1 MHTLPICNL
10 QFPYAP
16 STRVLPRCCGAN
28 KETIMPHQ
36 HYSKAHEIALLV
48 TLVSVNVIMWV
59 LLVSSLV
66 AWFGADPAI

>member
-1 MHTLPICNL
+1 
-10 QFPYAP
+10 
-16 STRVLPRCCGAN
+16 
-28 KETIMPHQ
+28 MPHQ

>member
-10 QFPYAP
+10 QFPCTPA
-16 STRVLPRCCGAN
+16 TRVLPRYCGAN
-28 KETIMPHQ
+28 KETIMTSP
-36 HYSKAHEIALLV
+36 YSKYHELAMLV
-48 TLVSVNVIMWV
+48 TLVSINLIMWV